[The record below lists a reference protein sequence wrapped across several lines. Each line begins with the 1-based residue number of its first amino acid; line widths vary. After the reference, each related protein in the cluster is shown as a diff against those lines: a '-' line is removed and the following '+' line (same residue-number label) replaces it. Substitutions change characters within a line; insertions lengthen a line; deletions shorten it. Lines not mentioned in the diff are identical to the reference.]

1 MTISERLFEIMKKKE
16 ISVGKLSR
24 LTGISRQ
31 TIYDWQKKNT
41 NPGADKIMII
51 CEALQVTP
59 EELLAGKRNNVAIDH
74 DSSVSADGIEIE
86 LIKEYQELSDT
97 KKKRLLAYMNMLQN
111 TKEKKDMDRN
121 VEIISDSKGKK
132 LVRIN
137 DIRFKGK
144 RSVDWNDVKEY
155 LKEYVGE
162 IYKVADGDDI
172 IYIGTDLPDE
182 YTGSRYTHKLKGTI
196 AKAKANASQGIP
208 ELLEIA
214 DNKRHRENNDKRHV
228 RNAKYG
234 WYRYD
239 SRFALPVYDESGEI
253 DRYNIFRATMLIRH
267 AADGKLYLYDILDI
281 KKETSNP
288 LDS

>member
-1 MTISERLFEIMKKKE
+1 MTISERLFEIMKEKE
-16 ISVGKLSR
+16 ISVGNLSR

-59 EELLAGKRNNVAIDH
+59 EELLAGKRNNVVIDH

-121 VEIISDSKGKK
+121 VEIITDSKGKK

-281 KKETSNP
+281 KKETSNS
-288 LDS
+288 LGS